1 MKALAK
7 GVTLQQ
13 HVGVDRFAVFRTQ
26 WKSPNAKS
34 TAAKYFCCTRG
45 PVTSRCQDL
54 FPPHPFFKGKV
65 LGTMLE
71 NYREFPG
78 SGRKPYYSQEF
89 PRSFSLF
96 LFEYSPENECWCKL
110 AQKKKIPRIPGNG
123 SREISG
129 NPRIFFKKFRTG
141 NRGIQKLLW
150 RFWPKKK
157 YFLTEEIQ
165 ARIIL
170 HMLQVKIK
178 FRLKFLNL
186 SWFAIS
192 FVS

>member
-13 HVGVDRFAVFRTQ
+13 HVGVDRFAVFRAQ

-110 AQKKKIPRIPGNG
+110 AQKKKFQEFLVMVLGKSQEIPGFSLRNFA
-123 SREISG
+123 RE
-129 NPRIFFKKFRTG
+129 TG
-141 NRGIQKLLW
+141 EYRSYFGAFG
-150 RFWPKKK
+150 RKKK
-157 YFLTEEIQ
+157 YFLTVEIQ